1 MKHSFKFLKIIINWF
16 FILIIL
22 KPCIIIILRYNIVG
36 QNIKKF
42 EVFITLSSATEEM
55 ETQKKW
61 LFY

>member
-22 KPCIIIILRYNIVG
+22 KPWIIIILRYNIVG